1 MSAEISKLTRL
12 DLLARV
18 PEEVLASRDSQAI
31 ADAFNVGR
39 VRLVSRLIGER
50 GVLDA
55 LGPIAGEAFLA
66 ALEAITSAEALPE
79 PARPYFGA
87 LRRGV
92 AWLKSEGLDLGS
104 STTRSLLDLLASVG
118 VLDAAAVGT
127 IKALART
134 PDAID
139 ELTVRRLAWSDN
151 GEWLL

>member
-1 MSAEISKLTRL
+1 MSKVSRL
-12 DLLARV
+12 DLIARV
-18 PEEVLASRDSQAI
+18 SEEVLASRDSQAI

-39 VRLVSRLIGER
+39 VRIVSRLIGER

-92 AWLKSEGLDLGS
+92 AWLKSEGLDIGS
-104 STTRSLLDLLASVG
+104 ATTRSLLDLHANVG
-118 VLDAAAVGT
+118 VLDAAAVAT
-127 IKALART
+127 IKALAQT

-139 ELTVRRLAWSDN
+139 ELTVRRLAWSDS